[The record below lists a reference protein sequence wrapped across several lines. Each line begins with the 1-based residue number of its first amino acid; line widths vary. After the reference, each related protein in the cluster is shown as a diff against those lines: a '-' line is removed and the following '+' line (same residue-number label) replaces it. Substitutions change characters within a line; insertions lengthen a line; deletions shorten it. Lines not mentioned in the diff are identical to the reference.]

1 MLFLCPAPGQ
11 RPQVCPVRRCRFL
24 REVPSRLPRCLTG
37 SFAARYTREV
47 ACDRQ
52 TVFGHRA
59 LRSAMRGAETMT
71 CCSVIIG
78 TRGLLVPAATRRRV
92 ATFAYRGGGFGGR
105 SVPMSGKPASWE
117 DTY

>member
-1 MLFLCPAPGQ
+1 MPA
-11 RPQVCPVRRCRFL
+11 RRA
-24 REVPSRLPRCLTG
+24 RCLTG

-47 ACDRQ
+47 ACDQQ
-52 TVFGHRA
+52 TVFGHHA

-71 CCSVIIG
+71 CGSVIIG
-78 TRGLLVPAATRRRV
+78 THGLLVPAAMRRRRI